1 MWPCSLLF
9 YMYSNEM
16 QMKGDNFAAVVNFF
30 LFFIESFYTSVSG
43 TGKIC
48 IFLLNAT
55 CLIWHLI
62 DGCLHMILRFPL
74 ATEEELIKNND
85 DCAICWDSMVAARKL
100 PCGHLFHKYEIV
112 WIVQINFFQWGAFQL
127 EPTVLFTA
135 TCTHS
140 FYLLLILQYSI
151 W

>member
-9 YMYSNEM
+9 YMCSNVM
-16 QMKGDNFAAVVNFF
+16 QMKGDNFAVVVNFF

-112 WIVQINFFQWGAFQL
+112 WIVQINFLQWGAFQL
-127 EPTVLFTA
+127 EPLP
-135 TCTHS
+135 S
-140 FYLLLILQYSI
+140 FLQLYVHTLSI
-151 W
+151 SC